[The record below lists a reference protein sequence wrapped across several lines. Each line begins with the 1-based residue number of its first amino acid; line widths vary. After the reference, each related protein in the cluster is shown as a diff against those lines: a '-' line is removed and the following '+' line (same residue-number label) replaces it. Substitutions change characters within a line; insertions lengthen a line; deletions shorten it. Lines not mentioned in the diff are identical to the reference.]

1 MGMEYYEKYYKM
13 GLFTRENLDLF
24 VEVGM
29 LSADDE
35 KKILTPAA

>member
-13 GLFTRENLDLF
+13 GLFTKENLDLF

-29 LSADDE
+29 LAQADE
-35 KKILTPAA
+35 QKILAA